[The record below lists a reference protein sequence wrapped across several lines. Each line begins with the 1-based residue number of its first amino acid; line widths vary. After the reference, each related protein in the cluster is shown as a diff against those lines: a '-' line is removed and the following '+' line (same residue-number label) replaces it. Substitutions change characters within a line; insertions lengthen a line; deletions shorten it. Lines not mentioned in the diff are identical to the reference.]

1 MRKYL
6 GKTDKLSYICHG
18 KADKIRPFNN
28 RKGDKDMIKR
38 KIDRY
43 LADFFETNKKALML
57 TGARQIG
64 KTYSI
69 RRFGHEHFERFIEIN
84 FIENPGLVKV
94 FSKAKNSQD
103 ILLRLSTVTSQDLIK
118 GSTLVF
124 FDEVQECP
132 EIVTAIKFLVEEGSY
147 RYVLSG
153 SLLGVEIKNLRSAP
167 VGYMDVKD
175 MYPLDL
181 EEFATAVGINDRI
194 IDALRKHFT
203 EGTAVDEFIHEK
215 MMEVFRL
222 YLIVGG
228 MPAAV
233 DKYLATNNLQDV
245 MAEQQAIIRLYHK
258 IQFTLAL
265 VVIIIQLE
273 TVRPELLC
281 YGILIY
287 RTKVDG
293 RFVIQNLQLNAIR
306 IKTCQKTN
314 ICHKQLE

>member
-1 MRKYL
+1 MRKCL
-6 GKTDKLSYICHG
+6 GRT
-18 KADKIRPFNN
+18 DKIRPFNI

-43 LADFFETNKKALML
+43 LADFFEANNKALLL

-69 RRFGHEHFERFIEIN
+69 RRFGHEHFERFVEIN

-103 ILLRLSTVTSQDLIK
+103 ILLRLSTVTNQDLVK

-124 FDEVQECP
+124 FDEVQEFP

-181 EEFATAVGINDRI
+181 EEFAI
-194 IDALRKHFT
+194 
-203 EGTAVDEFIHEK
+203 
-215 MMEVFRL
+215 
-222 YLIVGG
+222 
-228 MPAAV
+228 
-233 DKYLATNNLQDV
+233 LAWRYRSPPTWH
-245 MAEQQAIIRLYHK
+245 ATRGQA
-258 IQFTLAL
+258 
-265 VVIIIQLE
+265 
-273 TVRPELLC
+273 
-281 YGILIY
+281 
-287 RTKVDG
+287 
-293 RFVIQNLQLNAIR
+293 
-306 IKTCQKTN
+306 
-314 ICHKQLE
+314 